1 MKLMNKGRWG
11 MERLH
16 GQFGKFFLFFLA
28 VGNDILASDPFTQ
41 KLMIIFWFRV
51 NPFLLFLHNFSD
63 TKCILLF
70 TCLFIHS
77 FTFV

>member
-1 MKLMNKGRWG
+1 MKFMNMRWLG
-11 MERLH
+11 D
-16 GQFGKFFLFFLA
+16 GKTTWSVWRVFLFFLT

-41 KLMIIFWFRV
+41 KLMIIFWFKV
-51 NPFLLFLHNFSD
+51 NPLNA
-63 TKCILLF
+63 KCILLF